1 MVTFDRLVLLSTGL
15 FATAALLI
23 LISISR
29 PRWIL
34 SVDQGKDYE

>member
-1 MVTFDRLVLLSTGL
+1 VLLSTVL
-15 FATAALLI
+15 FATAALLA

-34 SVDQGKDYE
+34 SVNEGRKYSDIFRIKQ